1 MEYDEPKVFPDGTGD
16 KRLFKPAELNRL
28 MERYLLLDS
37 RRNLRG
43 LVYLFVDKSAIFP
56 YLKLLVSLLRNPLF
70 KQKISA
76 ISHDAHFNQFWLHYN
91 SEQKFEFQDS
101 VAALFS
107 DIKDYLLWEIDEII
121 NDELWKEEQL

>member
-1 MEYDEPKVFPDGTGD
+1 MEYDEPKVFLDENGEI
-16 KRLFKPAELNRL
+16 RLFKAAELNRL

-37 RRNLRG
+37 RRKLRG
-43 LVYLFVDKSAIFP
+43 LVDLFVDKSAMLP
-56 YLKLLVSLLRNPLF
+56 YLRLLVSLLRNPLF

-76 ISHDAHFNQFWLHYN
+76 LSHDRDYHKFWLHYN
-91 SEQKFEFQDS
+91 PQQKFEFQDS

-107 DIKDYLLWEIDEII
+107 DIKDYLLWEIDERI